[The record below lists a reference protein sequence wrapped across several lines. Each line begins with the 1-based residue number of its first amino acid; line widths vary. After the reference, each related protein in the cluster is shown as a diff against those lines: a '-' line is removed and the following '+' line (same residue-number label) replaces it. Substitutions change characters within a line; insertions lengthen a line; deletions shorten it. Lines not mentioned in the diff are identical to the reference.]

1 MTTQDRATD
10 APAAGAL
17 PSAFFVADGD
27 TFGPTSIAR
36 GPWGQTISGNFVG
49 GLLGHAIERAAG
61 DPDFQPA
68 RLTVDLLRPAAL
80 SPVQVSTTV
89 AREGRRLRLVDA
101 VMTQSETIVARA
113 SALFLRRG
121 EQPADE
127 IWTSPVTMP
136 PLPPTPDPV
145 PDGLTILMWTYGKN
159 AGGQE
164 RWGPEGQGDDQGNDC
179 DAPGPDFGL
188 SGWQHAGPKYMWVR
202 DIRPLVDGEPLTP
215 FIRAAMAGD
224 MTSSLTHYGTA
235 GLNFINADYT
245 LTLSRLPEGPYIGLA
260 ALTHYSHAG
269 VATGVATIVDQFGP
283 IGSGVATALANP
295 GFAPHRP

>member
-1 MTTQDRATD
+1 MTTQPRATD
-10 APAAGAL
+10 VPAAGAL

-27 TFGPTSIAR
+27 SFVPAPIAR

-49 GLLGHAIERAAG
+49 GLLGHAIELAAG

-80 SPVQVSTTV
+80 APVQVSTTV
-89 AREGRRLRLVDA
+89 AREGRRLRLVDSM
-101 VMTQSETIVARA
+101 MTQSGTVVARA

-136 PLPPTPDPV
+136 PLPPTPDPL
-145 PDGLTILMWTYGKN
+145 PEGLKMLVWTYGKN
-159 AGGQE
+159 AGGQ
-164 RWGPEGQGDDQGNDC
+164 Q
-179 DAPGPDFGL
+179 PDFGL

-215 FIRAAMAGD
+215 FSRAAMAGD

-269 VATGVATIVDQFGP
+269 VATGVATMVDQFGP
-283 IGSGVATALANP
+283 IGSGVATALANT
-295 GFAPHRP
+295 GFSPPRL

>member
-1 MTTQDRATD
+1 MTAQDRVTD
-10 APAAGAL
+10 APPAGAL

-27 TFGPTSIAR
+27 TFMPTSIAR

-49 GLLGHAIERAAG
+49 GLLGHAVEAAAG

-68 RLTVDLLRPAAL
+68 RLTVDLFRPAAL
-80 SPVQVSTTV
+80 EPVRVDTTV
-89 AREGRRLRLVDA
+89 AREGKRLRLVDA
-101 VMTQSETIVARA
+101 VMTQAGTVVARA

-127 IWTSPVTMP
+127 VWTTPVTMP
-136 PLPPTPDPV
+136 PLPPTPDPI
-145 PDGLTILMWTYGKN
+145 PDNLTMLVWTYGRN
-159 AGGQE
+159 TDAQE
-164 RWGPEGQGDDQGNDC
+164 
-179 DAPGPDFGL
+179 PDFGL
-188 SGWQHAGPKYMWVR
+188 RGWQHAGPKYIWVR
-202 DIRPLVDGEPLTP
+202 DIRPLVEGRPLTA
-215 FIRAAMAGD
+215 FTRAAMAGD
-224 MTSSLTHYGTA
+224 MTSSLTHYGLA

-245 LTLSRLPEGPYIGLA
+245 LTLSRLPEGSYIGLA

-295 GFAPHRP
+295 GFAPPRA

>member
-1 MTTQDRATD
+1 MTTQDRATN
-10 APAAGAL
+10 APAAGTL

-27 TFGPTSIAR
+27 TFVPTSIAR

-49 GLLGHAIERAAG
+49 GLLGHAIELAAG

-80 SPVQVSTTV
+80 APVRVDTTV
-89 AREGRRLRLVDA
+89 ARAGKRLRLVHA
-101 VMTQSETIVARA
+101 LVTQSETVVARA

-136 PLPPTPDPV
+136 PPPPTPDPV
-145 PDGLTILMWTYGKN
+145 PDGLTVLVWTYGKN
-159 AGGQE
+159 T
-164 RWGPEGQGDDQGNDC
+164 DS
-179 DAPGPDFGL
+179 PGPDFGL
-188 SGWQHAGPKYMWVR
+188 SGWQHAGPKYIWVR
-202 DIRPLVDGEPLTP
+202 DIRPVFDGRPLSP
-215 FIRAAMAGD
+215 FTRAAMAGD

-235 GLNFINADYT
+235 GLSFINADYT

-269 VATGVATIVDQFGP
+269 VATGVAAIVDQFGP

-295 GFAPHRP
+295 GFAPPRP